1 MIILLKYCTN
11 VKNYEKFQRLWFY
24 VYILFKYCAVMKNCE
39 SFRNFDYIYNELF
52 DLFIIYF

>member
-11 VKNYEKFQRLWFY
+11 VKNCEKFQRLWFY

-39 SFRNFDYIYNELF
+39 SFKNFDYIY
-52 DLFIIYF
+52 I